1 MKKIILFFVAALL
14 LAATVPTAAKAAGN
28 GSGTLTV
35 DKNNVS
41 VSLAIPGGKTK
52 TITSLRV
59 QLRVSVT
66 SGTMDQPDFTFDAS
80 IPSTVKSAAVK
91 KDGSAYMVDIVLSG
105 KKNQDIFKNSENAKL
120 GILSVKPTSAEYQI
134 KVEFAGK
141 ADGVNGPVI
150 KYAESSSLSEVTLSL
165 SNALI
170 LYEYLTL

>member
-120 GILSVKPTSAEYQI
+120 
-134 KVEFAGK
+134 
-141 ADGVNGPVI
+141 
-150 KYAESSSLSEVTLSL
+150 
-165 SNALI
+165 
-170 LYEYLTL
+170 